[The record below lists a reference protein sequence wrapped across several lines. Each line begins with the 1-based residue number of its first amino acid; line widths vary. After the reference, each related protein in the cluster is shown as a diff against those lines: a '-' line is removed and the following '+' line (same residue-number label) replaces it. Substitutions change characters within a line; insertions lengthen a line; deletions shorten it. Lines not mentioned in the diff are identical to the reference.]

1 MLNSTKKRYLFSTL
15 LFLFLCLAT
24 VVGFVLIKENQD
36 NRQQASGT
44 AAPDYLLS
52 PSPSGTGTPA
62 PTTAPGS
69 DLNKKGVVST
79 SYTGNRP
86 NSQSGCGGQGVW
98 MNNFC
103 YMPGDELAGGK
114 VILSSGRYDYP
125 YIEDKKTYESVN
137 FGAETVKKVVGTTE
151 SLGSNCGGQG
161 LPINGTCYAYG
172 STVNGYLVMPPRTD
186 NCNNATGDYCYA
198 FLKKIEVPYV
208 DWQAAVTA
216 YEKDGNLQAL
226 EKLYQET
233 YGVSFNPNGLYNA
246 GANNADLLKAQ
257 AILSALTSAS
267 VLQQQAAAENAEL
280 SKKPNLTPDEQ
291 AVFDFN
297 NQIIN
302 DSGLAGRYQVLDQLN
317 QSTAQQLTISTAVN
331 RMYQDLVTAEGT
343 SGLDALAKEK
353 FIDIFGYDPSE
364 KYGDLNGILGAFGID
379 QSKLNAD
386 RLKYSSAVAA
396 QEQKID
402 KLNEE
407 YQSYMSSS
415 DANIEDLKKAAIDAG
430 VVTADQLKGLS
441 EAEALAILLTKFSN
455 TSITEARQDATE
467 IVTARQTAIQEQ
479 TLVENFMN
487 RGPQDSTMN
496 DLSGLYTLYTGKTV
510 DINVGPDD
518 REALKA
524 FLEAEVA
531 KHSPQVALSLFAQT
545 QDTDYLKNYY
555 ANSSAAH
562 TYGTWIPDDPKL
574 LLTSI
579 YGSTVGNE
587 LYTDIVL
594 PSRFNQAVDNFTLDG
609 GASLGSVCR
618 ELKITDCNINSSNST
633 QTISL
638 MLDKMYGDD
647 PDVNVPDLAVTY
659 SNQIL
664 DRTKDEKQDSF
675 WELFIASVAM
685 SNAGSGNY
693 VYMED
698 SPQVSYYQ
706 QSMDNYSA
714 AVDATKVFNAS
725 QTFAY
730 ATTNRQE
737 LSDYT
742 WGLSY
747 GNALMDDNVFDREF
761 TREELGL
768 TVSQTVN
775 LTFNQLSS
783 QWANVDVAQNI
794 ATNYA
799 TSKYYD
805 YTGPADTGIAN
816 VALLGANNLGVL
828 DYDYQAA
835 NGGYYVQKTLDNWGE
850 EIGAFMVNAGSIY
863 AASQMNE
870 TAINQSLYFGED
882 NLTII
887 DPIEYAN
894 EATAE
899 FRAEY
904 SQEEAV
910 KLYQTYLES
919 TKADGATPVSQVTFE
934 EFINDPEI
942 QRSREELNYERLE
955 KVVAPVAAAVV
966 LPAMIV
972 SGAGVPL
979 ILGMSSSAFSLYQ
992 GAGMKAQALE
1002 IQRMDIESREN
1013 AIVQSYIENGAS
1025 EQEITDLRESLDLQV
1040 AQLNQQGNLMLA
1052 NSAVAA
1058 ITSTGGFLT
1067 GLSNSVTAANTANL
1081 LSTSGQIL
1089 TKTGQIGGI
1098 ALNTYNAY
1106 NSGVASYNAFSEGN
1120 IGGGVM
1126 SGISSLIA
1134 ASGVAGNAFGLVGP
1148 TTYTNKIDYALD
1160 RLNIPAGMAVDAQQ
1174 VSLACFGSSDAFSEK
1189 DCTNAWI
1196 GLALSAGQNVSQV
1209 SSSRRAYIG
1218 DVTTA
1223 KLTDLQSQ
1231 LNAVDV
1237 EILSLRALG
1246 NADPIVARQLELL
1259 QAQHA
1264 NLSTDILALNPNLKI
1279 TNPGSVENYSATRTE
1294 ILTDLN
1300 ARLATARQAGNV
1312 ELETSLNSQ
1321 IRLFETSTDQVI
1333 TLRNQIEDIDRQVQ
1347 EGGLS
1352 LKVEEL
1358 AELQRQRN
1366 DLVANLETSVK
1377 DLSVVESLRLQNEA
1391 MLQVAKQNE
1400 AIDVYREALN
1410 KLATVEAYAPK
1421 AEDVAS
1427 YEAEILKTGKVQL
1440 ETEDSKRLLSIAA
1453 MQENAS
1459 KLAKLEAERQALLNG
1474 DPNSDDVK
1482 KALVSVEAQIAS
1494 LRKVTDSATP
1504 SMWQRFTDLFARD
1517 KANRTAYYKALSLS
1531 TEAEALRVKL
1541 DALDPASP
1549 EAATLRRQVAD
1560 LDRQI
1565 LDQKH
1570 VLASSLNKPTETQ
1583 ILATAGEQFSNLRD
1597 NYNEFLT
1604 NQDRLVKLSAELAK
1618 LPKDLADADQARTFQ
1633 RLTAEIDALTKRNTT
1648 LEASLLK
1655 DVVDSGT
1662 KQKLLATPKANLAGE
1677 LQVARDVELGKIRSD
1692 LGLTAK
1698 QRRLVTDLI
1707 QLRDEVFKAQG
1718 EDLTLARSRY
1728 NVKLTELNNSIL
1740 GRNPDLAAYQKLSA
1754 LQLSLKNITLFDQ
1767 VRRNPDAL
1775 TDLLNSKESAINLDD
1790 QLLSLKMETMIR
1802 ETEFRAG
1809 VEEGLAFF
1817 NSRVNQIDT
1826 FLKIISDPRVAVELT
1841 TAGGKTFVGALVLKA
1856 QVEILDY
1863 ATGLYIAKPGQE
1875 AKITR
1880 DLARMYG
1887 VSESEVVALDYTRLA
1902 DKAYVASL
1910 LRSRYIVADPANLE
1924 FVRNG
1929 ANNFSDGNFMVA
1941 NQVYRKL
1948 TQNLSIYM
1956 DELQINID
1964 PTRQAIVS
1972 VGASS
1977 EKIPT
1982 RYTEVDK
1989 FVGDVLAETVLRN
2002 GGWGLGDNDFLVL
2015 RTSEGAEIAK
2025 FSPESQDIIFAALAR
2040 KMGVADADYKLIKDN
2055 AFALDE
2061 TLTTKG
2067 RSDLEQR
2074 LKSLGSKLSVD
2085 DAEKILDQIDSL
2097 NNFAQGLKMKDGTDY
2112 KRMIDRVLQANNGL
2126 NRQVTVPAAGAVANE
2141 GQSYNARLQS
2151 VMEYIGAK
2159 AHGQTP
2165 DFDGLTASPSLAYK
2179 SNIADYIGDLQNSSI
2194 GAVTGAM
2201 ADGFGVVETA
2211 LGLTSYRS
2219 TEAVV
2224 KILDLENS
2232 STGGRINVDRAYQ
2245 IDRSDDVSALVA
2257 LKVNGQLN
2265 QSAGLATKGNLKIVL
2280 GFDGAKE
2287 PLVFAVGMAKSRQ
2300 FNQVQFAVQNSDG
2313 SYSLVKINQGGQV
2326 LESRPITTG
2335 EIQDMYR
2342 GGAENL
2348 ITIIGRGGATGDSIA
2363 TNKSVLGV
2371 TVTGFDSPEGL
2382 VAQAGA
2388 RIDRTSDV
2396 ADQFAL
2402 IVKPGAPRVNTSAD
2416 LAHSKMTEADFL
2428 SFRAKVLEVQ
2438 IAVEK
2443 AKNTQALNQGVTSAS
2458 TRVLA
2463 DLIRNSTDP
2472 AVQRWASE
2480 KLLNFYKESTG
2491 RNLSLTGDAAETI
2504 LARQR
2509 QLASEVAN
2517 WQKLLQDPAN
2527 AAILRKIKGT
2537 DGDFYQRMLVNSGVD
2552 PAKLKYASGSRTQ
2565 ITSREAVITARD
2577 LGEFISK
2584 HSKYVTQDSESRYV
2598 ADSGRQPKTYQAA
2611 TTSQRTPV
2619 DVAQNQAKTN
2629 QAVEALQKL
2638 AGSPVEEIGRLFL
2651 RGIGASNAT
2660 RLTHLIERNLPR
2672 INAAYGRVVALVDG
2686 AKAARSR
2693 IANAM
2698 ADQVDKLL
2706 SALDSSNSP
2715 IPAEP
2720 AQTAA
2725 EPEAESQAETQAEPQ
2740 VETAQPVVEPN
2751 NEPAVV
2757 QQAPRP
2763 VALIPQ
2769 GGGIA
2774 AWFKATN
2781 SRIANAMAD
2790 QIDKWFFAGQPATPT
2805 TPTEPA
2811 EFVAVEHEEEIEAE
2825 IVKLKDKAKAEK
2837 LEALQLAQTEVV
2849 NLETQQKTL
2858 QLQAEGLT
2866 EREYGTAVRELAEVI
2881 YRLTEAKTK
2890 VANLEAEIASIEAQ
2904 DYRAQAIANLE
2915 AANEQGQEQQA
2926 EATNTRKGLLSW
2938 LPDLSSS
2945 SANGRL
2951 LSLLTSP
2958 EQFLQNK
2965 KTPFDVSEELIVLR
2979 QTKPNTWQR
2988 SMLRKLFRERY
2999 AAQLRG
3005 IALFRSEVED
3015 LFNADPNASL
3025 DQLNKIYDRYQKAYA
3040 LPDKYKQI
3048 TKDYFDRYQAHK
3060 SKIADL
3066 KSRFEGKDAE
3076 FVQALMDSI
3085 MSKLSDSQA
3094 QKVRKILAKNP
3105 ITSQKISYANDHIVV
3120 KLSGEDYFTIFA
3132 NRGGDALSVHDWSMF
3147 ADENSFM
3154 ISAAQGSSGI
3164 IFFNNDHQ
3172 ASFNEIIK
3180 HERQH
3185 VLHWAMFSI
3194 GEEGSIQRVRAMAAD
3209 EILAYFEG
3217 GIADQPFE
3225 IISKLEADLSGK
3237 PKLTYDYFSNE
3248 AISDLSLKKT
3258 YNKDLELAVNAY
3270 QRLKTAGYSHAEI
3283 RAIFEGEDMARW
3295 PRLANRLSVEH
3306 EETKVAD
3313 LFNTLL
3319 ANISGKA
3326 ILHTIGLASNNSL
3339 QLLPKFKD
3347 VSANHAQLIRTK
3359 QGGLSIKDL
3368 NSQGGTYIDGSKID
3382 PNKEIALVEGQFIY
3396 LGEKTEDNGLI
3407 FFVVRRADGRLDVE
3421 IAEAD
3426 LATKPKSQLAV
3437 SLTDS
3442 RSKASELVKNNWP
3455 KMLAF
3460 GNDLIKKLFAEP
3472 ETKSKVGQNTASN
3485 RQADEVLEE
3494 LGENISRVE
3503 STQEIEERTRLED
3516 LAKNYSEIDLEV
3528 ARLTAEISDL
3538 RSALEEAERNQE
3550 RGNVLGEQLFTLREQ
3565 ISSITQSLISINDE
3579 RQLLLS
3585 QREEIAREIDGLD
3598 GEEITSFTKEQQA
3611 IAAQNARYN
3620 LIIKIDVLLDE
3631 TLQSLIGSNLG
3642 TDVGTARSRIV
3653 ARIKD
3658 EISRVDLAGE
3668 LSNRLSSLPEFAS
3681 DPEGVSSYSRDIIA
3695 TLTPDWFIS
3704 RHLATS
3710 RFEVVRQ
3717 VDPNTE
3723 RNIVAIGDVH
3733 GDWNAL
3739 VRMLSGQ
3746 VTAENG
3752 DKVNKP
3758 LLDRN
3763 GNWIGGPT
3771 DHLILTGDLFDRAP
3785 SGVLSSQTAEK
3796 VMKLQQQAG
3805 NFPDGTP
3812 RVKVLIGNHDVNAI
3826 YAYWRMKTSVDKGG
3840 IRSKKEAA
3848 ESASNTGMKP
3858 GISPEDLMY
3867 LYDHSAIAN
3876 WVMSLDAMTVRDGVL
3891 YMHSDVRGYLDYGL
3905 TVNAVNSEIRALM
3918 QGKHGMDELRN
3929 LMSVLTKRGQLN
3941 PENVDELLATYKARK
3956 IVHGHSENQNS
3967 KDPRV
3972 INIDGGLSEHYA
3984 KKHGKGQNRGRFFA
3998 QKTSGTPKIIVRV
4011 SADLPKIELGQ
4022 IIPKPL
4028 SRSLLTQ
4035 SELARENSSRIEQ
4048 LSSELQDIDKNLLIL
4063 ADRTSTFELT
4073 KQELFNEESKIASLL
4088 SKIQGLDVEEMS
4100 STLKELDG
4108 QLLEKR
4114 GVLEKAGSLLLAQ
4127 QEVIDF
4133 LKSLRERGLRVGLLF
4148 VDQEMLKSATVFG
4161 NRILSL
4167 ISEAIRQ
4174 ENFKDSSDIERIN
4187 LFISN
4192 SLPLDALS
4200 KRFKNVSSIVKKIRA
4215 SLKIA
4220 SDNLA
4225 LNQQKD
4231 ALIAEIKSLVEKSE
4245 DGSLVISEDL
4255 EGMSLEELKSLR
4267 ASLAEN
4273 VAELNIG
4280 DNLESSDQYPK
4291 SLLLPDGQVTFS
4303 GITMSVRDVARN
4315 AITNYLVAARRYPRH
4330 AENIIFLIESMYGRD
4345 LPDSYNSLQTLDEKI
4360 GFIQQNTRKNSSSD
4374 FMQDDFV
4381 VNAAY
4386 RELNGVENSYALSK
4400 MEIAVEEIN
4409 SFSISENLSKVIS
4422 SIFEA
4427 NTGSELHFFEEIM
4440 TDGQSI
4446 HTVSINGKE
4455 YVVRYR
4461 ESKVGQDDLNKS
4473 LQVFTQYIPE
4483 TKFLLKDGVVIF
4495 LVEKLP
4501 LDEAIDI
4508 STAELQ
4514 NFANSLFEETG
4525 FKADAHD
4532 LNIIKIGDKIFY
4544 LDQDVFDYIISNV
4557 KRDSINANNKGT
4569 PILILPNQNSELA
4582 VPDLNTTQISS
4593 SSLIEKLQNIF
4604 RDKAYGDFKALL
4616 VDGYGLMTAEE
4627 LRLRVNNLKIVTPLR
4642 LFLDAITVSE
4652 QNRQAYYN
4660 FYNIKEKNWKT
4671 ELNLRVVNFLGGMSN
4686 SGHHDKLAQTSII
4699 SPTNIAYTAISLLG
4713 IYTIATFISIGSPII
4728 ITAVVAVA
4736 FFWLP
4741 VSILPRFPQAYYHE
4755 LVHTVVAQ
4763 NQNRFID
4770 NTRSLGE
4777 SWADEILTDYFAQRI
4792 YSQSN
4797 NWFGRQAQRTF
4808 SKDGYTYGEKN
4819 AWIKIL
4825 FDHLNA
4831 GETDYFAEKALA
4843 ESYFAVQGKEN
4854 SFFDLLSA
4862 KLGSDNAREVL
4873 AAIQT
4878 EGSDA
4883 NKIEVVSRII
4893 NSLKASLQSSS
4904 ESQPAETSSKSLLT
4918 PISLSNEQVANSPEQ
4933 EIKPLINVRETL
4945 RDEDGKL
4952 VTRASSSLNNFG
4964 RNMTANLYK
4973 FGVKSVEDALAFPDQ
4988 QLARLIGKP
4997 VGETT
5002 LYRDYLLDPK
5012 VSSLINRSLRAKLT
5026 YARNQARLNN
5036 FMGSAEEFMGA
5047 GSSKPLA
5054 KTFSTLYWYKY
5065 GQNANLFNVYGLRQ
5079 SFLPFVNWYLSLP
5092 ENQRPSIA
5100 LVEKLF
5106 IHGIV
5111 DSRLTSS
5118 LDGQNLN
5125 ILQGFATKLRAHAPY
5140 TILNNVVSL
5149 QSELNDEQLEKV
5161 LVQIGALF
5169 PNGFKLDALS
5179 SNRYQDKIVASK
5191 KYSLHADGFY
5201 RKFNLAT
5208 PVNLPKEKVKT
5219 TTLNLTDRLLGLI
5232 GRPIEYLWVRSG
5244 GRSVAGA
5251 IEERIL
5257 GYRTGAITPERAKQ
5271 AVRQGLIT
5279 GLSWSVPTYFGEFG
5293 RAAYGVYRFATN
5305 FYKNGSNIIAQ
5316 ISSSLREAKTVQE
5329 KAGLLFLGVGS
5340 GVGTYYVQSFSP
5352 LAYQM
5357 VMVIDTFN
5365 TNFINA
5371 AKSYQIAN
5379 RIASSGAFRVLEM
5392 IKNANSFA
5400 YLVNGVNNFLGN
5412 AAVVVNKVEQIN
5424 GEGDEGF
5431 VYNDGDYPSLENQA
5445 EPTEQVQSIEEV
5457 QPTQETQS
5465 AEEATEELAPLPDS
5479 QSLTV
5484 NDSDL
5489 NPSIVTIPGEEIEF
5503 GTYKPL
5509 PLDNKLNAVV
5519 VPKEIIL
5526 HWDGQSGYR
5535 NGWTT
5540 QGTFNGL
5547 NGPVTSAYTGLEQTL
5562 DSHFGVGINGVDQFL
5577 PMYENGVQY
5586 SYAASGYPDTI
5597 NIEIAG
5603 SKFIDGGE
5611 LNMNPDQFDH
5621 TVDLV
5626 SDLLIT
5632 YDLPVSAIV
5641 GHHQRDLIQE
5651 MYYVNADGERINQ
5664 YYFGETEALGRSLD
5678 AAVVADYLGEDGKWH
5693 SILVGPNPDVA
5704 DRQPVDYEVVGEL
5717 LNPATDQP
5725 FDKGKP
5731 DVGDEFL
5738 QIVQDEVA
5746 LQLAQEGYVYENGEW
5761 VANIVQDDNQVLP
5774 PLAESG
5780 TLVYQ
5785 SQTDEDWADIL
5796 LPESSSNDIAK
5807 AGCGPTTVSMLLAT
5821 FVDPTYTP
5829 DRVIEEFFPNI
5840 SSGSDYSLVRSTLEE
5855 NGFQVLKGP
5864 GSSWSMHDYFEENE
5878 DGIIYVGLKFYVNGQ
5893 WTTHHT
5899 LATGT
5904 NADGEIIMHDPF
5916 FGQGAIISSDGTTI
5930 TATDGTVL
5938 KVEIIGSAE
5947 IIPPS
5952 LSYASENNST
5962 NENVVV
5968 ETDFAEFVNQEIA
5981 ESNVLGTLLLDEN
5994 YEPEQLDNL
6003 RDYGI
6008 TTIANNNIYLHEDA
6022 VPPLLEFI
6030 KEVKETYGYDIGVA
6044 YGYRS
6049 YQQQDAI
6056 YQENPSG
6063 AAEAGRSQH
6072 QTGFAVDL
6080 LIFENGEKKQDLPKE
6095 LYPIAAKYGI
6105 YHPLAWDS
6113 PHFVVVSGIDPT
6125 LDELVSSGEM
6135 PLNNLNSFL
6144 NDVFQRHQQDK
6155 LDLALTDEDQDVK
6168 VNYSE
6173 SPQTNEFDY
6182 LISDNAQET
6191 MDNIAEYI
6199 GLKQQDGSII
6209 CGPLSAYLM
6218 QENGFLSEDLPAIK
6232 WLQMNDY
6239 SKEWGVSTLWM
6250 LEKYLPVEKYE
6261 WFETT
6266 ESVSDFDFSN
6276 QPLEVGDLLY
6286 LKGYSVA
6293 HWVTVTRVDDQ
6304 GRVFAI
6310 TNVQAG
6316 YLDESNKTDQTWL
6329 IQEVML
6335 YDPQNPDAGQF
6346 DKWTDKY
6353 DYDGLHHIGEGGFRL
6368 WRLRDG
6374 GQEIGQVEFSS
6385 NN

>member
-1 MLNSTKKRYLFSTL
+1 MLNSTKKRYLFSTF

-24 VVGFVLIKENQD
+24 IVGFVLLKRNQD
-36 NRQQASGT
+36 NRQQASEVAQPHLAIP
-44 AAPDYLLS
+44 AAQTSSS
-52 PSPSGTGTPA
+52 PTPTV
-62 PTTAPGS
+62 TTAPGS

-79 SYTGNRP
+79 SYTGSRP
-86 NSQSGCGGQGVW
+86 SSQSGCGGKGVW
-98 MNNFC
+98 MNDFC

-114 VILSSGRYDYP
+114 LILASGRYSYP
-125 YIEDKKTYESVN
+125 YIEDKKTYESIS
-137 FGAETVKKVVGTTE
+137 FGAETVKKVVGTTQ
-151 SLGSNCGGQG
+151 SLGDNCGGQG
-161 LPINGTCYAYG
+161 LPISGTCYAYG
-172 STVNGYLVMPPRTD
+172 STVNGYLVMPPRTS

-198 FLKKIEVPYV
+198 FLKKVEVPYI
-208 DWQAAVTA
+208 DWQKAVEA
-216 YEKDGNLQAL
+216 YEKTGDLKAL
-226 EKLYQET
+226 EDLYKKT
-233 YGVSFNPNGLYNA
+233 YGISFNAGSLYNA
-246 GANNADLLKAQ
+246 GASNADLLKAQ

-267 VLQQQAAAENAEL
+267 SLQQQAAAENAEL
-280 SKKPNLTPDEQ
+280 AKKDKLTPEEQ
-291 AVFDFN
+291 AIFDFN
-297 NQIIN
+297 QQIIKDQN
-302 DSGLAGRYQVLDQLN
+302 LATRYQVLDQLN
-317 QSTAQQLTISTAVN
+317 QSTSQQLTISTAVG
-331 RMYQDLVTAEGT
+331 RLYQDLVTAEN
-343 SGLDALAKEK
+343 DANLSKLAKEK
-353 FIDIFGYDPSE
+353 FIAIFGYDPSE
-364 KYGDLNGILGAFGID
+364 KYGNLDGILGAFGID
-379 QSKLNAD
+379 SSQLSAD
-386 RLKYSSAVAA
+386 RKKYTTAIVT
-396 QEQKID
+396 QEQNID
-402 KLNEE
+402 KLNQE
-407 YQSYMSSS
+407 YQNYLS
-415 DANIEDLKKAAIDAG
+415 DSEASIENLKKAAIDAG

-441 EAEALAILLTKFSN
+441 EAEALAILLAKFSN
-455 TSITEARQDATE
+455 TSITEARQDALE
-467 IVTARQTAIQEQ
+467 IVTARNTAVQEEA
-479 TLVENFMN
+479 LVESFMD
-487 RGPQDSTMN
+487 RGPQDSTMS
-496 DLSGLYTLYTGKTV
+496 DLSGLYTLYTGKSV
-510 DINVGPDD
+510 NINVGPDD
-518 REALKA
+518 KEALKA

-531 KHSPQVALSLFAQT
+531 KHNSQVALSLFAQT
-545 QDTDYLKNYY
+545 QDTSYLKNYY
-555 ANSSAAH
+555 ANSSVAH
-562 TYGTWIPDDPKL
+562 SYGTWIPDDPKL
-574 LLTSI
+574 LLSSI
-579 YGSTVGNE
+579 YGSAVGNE

-594 PSRFNQAVDNFTLDG
+594 PSRFNQAVENFTLDG
-609 GASLGSVCR
+609 GASLSSVCR
-618 ELKITDCNINSSNST
+618 ELKVTDCNINSSNST
-633 QTISL
+633 STISL

-647 PDVNVPDLAVTY
+647 PEVNVPDLAVTY
-659 SNQIL
+659 SNQIYAT
-664 DRTKDEKQDSF
+664 TKEEKHDSF
-675 WELFIASVAM
+675 WDLFIASVAM

-714 AVDATKVFNAS
+714 AVDAHKVFNAS

-730 ATTNRQE
+730 ATTNRQD

-768 TVSQTVN
+768 TVTQTVN

-816 VALLGANNLGVL
+816 VALLGADNLGVL

-835 NGGYYVQKTLDNWGE
+835 TGGYYVQKTLDNFGE

-870 TAINQSLYFGED
+870 AAINQSLYLGED

-979 ILGMSSSAFSLYQ
+979 LLGMSSSAFSLYQ

-1025 EQEITDLRESLDLQV
+1025 EQEIADLRESLDLQV
-1040 AQLNQQGNLMLA
+1040 SQLNQQGNLMLA

-1067 GLSNSVTAANTANL
+1067 GLANAGTAANASNL
-1081 LSTSGQIL
+1081 LATSGQIL

-1098 ALNTYNAY
+1098 ALNSYNAY

-1126 SGISSLIA
+1126 SGLSSLIA
-1134 ASGVAGNAFGLVGP
+1134 ASGVAGNTFGLLGP
-1148 TTYTNKIDYALD
+1148 TTYTNRIDFALD
-1160 RLNIPAGMAVDAQQ
+1160 RLNIPAGVAVDAQQ

-1209 SSSRRAYIG
+1209 SSSHRAYIG

-1223 KLTDLQSQ
+1223 KLTDLQKQ

-1246 NADPIVARQLELL
+1246 NTDPVITRQLELL
-1259 QAQHA
+1259 DAQHA
-1264 NLSTDILALNPNLKI
+1264 NLSADILALNPNLRI
-1279 TNPGSVENYSATRTE
+1279 TNPGSVENYSATRAE
-1294 ILTDLN
+1294 ILSDLDT
-1300 ARLATARQAGNV
+1300 RLTAARQAGNGD
-1312 ELETSLNSQ
+1312 LEQSLSRQ
-1321 IRLFETSTDQVI
+1321 IQLFESSTDQVI
-1333 TLRNQIEDIDRQVQ
+1333 NLRSQIENIDRQVQ

-1358 AELQRQRN
+1358 ADLQRERN
-1366 DLVANLETSVK
+1366 TLVADLETTIK

-1421 AEDVAS
+1421 AEDVAK
-1427 YEAEILKTGKVQL
+1427 YEADTLKAGKVQL

-1453 MQENAS
+1453 MQESAN
-1459 KLAKLEAERQALLNG
+1459 KLAKLEADRQALLKA
-1474 DPNSDDVK
+1474 DQSSSDNQ
-1482 KALVSVEAQIAS
+1482 KALASVEAQIAS
-1494 LRKVTDSATP
+1494 LRKITDSATP
-1504 SMWQRFTDLFARD
+1504 SLWQRFTDLFASD
-1517 KANRTAYYKALSLS
+1517 KASRTAYYKALSLS
-1531 TEAEALRVKL
+1531 AEAETMRVKL
-1541 DALDPASP
+1541 AGLDPDSP
-1549 EAATLRRQVAD
+1549 EAATARRQVAD

-1583 ILATAGEQFSNLRD
+1583 LLATTSEQFATLRD
-1597 NYNEFLT
+1597 NYNEFLN
-1604 NQDRLVKLSAELAK
+1604 NQDRLVKANAELAK
-1618 LPKDLADADQARTFQ
+1618 LPQDLTDANQARAFQ
-1633 RLTAEIDALTKRNTT
+1633 RLTAEINALTQRNTT
-1648 LEASLLK
+1648 LEASLLR
-1655 DVVDSGT
+1655 DVADAPL
-1662 KQKLLATPKANLAGE
+1662 KQKLLATPKANLATE
-1677 LQVARDVELGKIRSD
+1677 LQAARDAELGKIRSD

-1707 QLRDEVFKAQG
+1707 QLRAEVFKAQG
-1718 EDLTLARSRY
+1718 DDLTLARSRY
-1728 NVKLTELNNSIL
+1728 NDKLTELNSSIL

-1754 LQLSLKNITLFDQ
+1754 LQGSLKNITLFDQ
-1767 VRRNPDAL
+1767 ATKNPDAL
-1775 TDLLNSKESAINLDD
+1775 ADLLSSKESAINLDD

-1856 QVEILDY
+1856 KVEILDY

-1887 VSESEVVALDYTRLA
+1887 LQESDVVALDYTRLA

-2025 FSPESQDIIFAALAR
+2025 FSPEAQEQIFTALAR
-2040 KMGVADADYKLIKDN
+2040 KMGIAESDYNLIKDN
-2055 AFALDE
+2055 VFALDE
-2061 TLTTKG
+2061 ALSKG
-2067 RSDLEQR
+2067 RGDLEQR
-2074 LKSLGSKLSVD
+2074 LKTLGSKLSTD
-2085 DAEKILDQIDSL
+2085 QAEAILDQVDSL
-2097 NNFAQGLKMKDGTDY
+2097 NTFAQGLKMKDGTDY

-2165 DFDGLTASPSLAYK
+2165 DFDGLTASPNLAYK

-2245 IDRSDDVSALVA
+2245 IDRSDDISALVA

-2287 PLVFAVGMAKSRQ
+2287 PLTFAIGMARSRQ
-2300 FNQVQFAVQNSDG
+2300 FNQAQFAVQNSDG

-2371 TVTGFDSPEGL
+2371 TVTSFDSPEGL

-2402 IVKPGAPRVNTSAD
+2402 IVKPGAPRVSSSAD
-2416 LAHSKMTEADFL
+2416 LANSKMNETDFL
-2428 SFRAKVLEVQ
+2428 GFRAKVLEVQ
-2438 IAVEK
+2438 LAVEK

-2491 RNLSLTGDAAETI
+2491 RNLSLTGDAAEAI

-2509 QLASEVAN
+2509 QLANEVAN
-2517 WQKLLQDPAN
+2517 WQKLFQDPAN

-2565 ITSREAVITARD
+2565 IAGREAVITARD
-2577 LGEFISK
+2577 LGEFINK

-2611 TTSQRTPV
+2611 TSSQRNPV

-2672 INAAYGRVVALVDG
+2672 LNNAYGRVLALIDEARAV
-2686 AKAARSR
+2686 RSR
-2693 IANAM
+2693 IANSM
-2698 ADQVDKLL
+2698 SDGVDRLL
-2706 SALDSSNSP
+2706 GVEKPVAQN
-2715 IPAEP
+2715 PAEP
-2720 AQTAA
+2720 VQTATEPKA
-2725 EPEAESQAETQAEPQ
+2725 EPQAEPQ
-2740 VETAQPVVEPN
+2740 VEPAQPVVEPN
-2751 NEPAVV
+2751 NEPAV
-2757 QQAPRP
+2757 PRP
-2763 VALIPQ
+2763 VAQTPQ
-2769 GGGIA
+2769 GGGLA

-2790 QIDKWFFAGQPATPT
+2790 QIDKWFFAGQPASPT
-2805 TPTEPA
+2805 NPSRPA

-2825 IVKLKDKAKAEK
+2825 IANLKDEAKAEK
-2837 LEALQLAQTEVV
+2837 LEALQLAQTEILS
-2849 NLETQQKTL
+2849 LETQQSDL
-2858 QLQAEGLT
+2858 QTQAESLA
-2866 EREYGTAVRELAEVI
+2866 EREYDTAIRELAEI
-2881 YRLTEAKTK
+2881 TYRLTEARKK
-2890 VANLEAEIASIEAQ
+2890 VSNIEAEIATIDGQ
-2904 DYRAQAIANLE
+2904 DYRPQAIANLE
-2915 AANEQGQEQQA
+2915 AIYEQGQGE
-2926 EATNTRKGLLSW
+2926 ETGPSKGLLAW

-2951 LSLLTSP
+2951 LSLLIAP
-2958 EQFLQNK
+2958 EQFLQSK

-3005 IALFRSEVED
+3005 IALLRSEVEEV
-3015 LFNADPNASL
+3015 FNADPNASL

-3040 LPDKYKQI
+3040 LPEKYRQ
-3048 TKDYFDRYQAHK
+3048 TAKDYFDRYRAHK
-3060 SKIADL
+3060 AKIADF
-3066 KSRFEGKDAE
+3066 KARFEGKDAE
-3076 FVQALMDSI
+3076 FMQALMDSI
-3085 MSKLSDSQA
+3085 TSKLNKEQA
-3094 QKVRKILAKNP
+3094 EKVRGILSKSP
-3105 ITSQKISYANDHIVV
+3105 ITSQEISYAADHVII
-3120 KLSGEDYFTIFA
+3120 KLSGEDYFTIFG
-3132 NRGGDALSVHDWSMF
+3132 NRGGNAIGVHDWSMF
-3147 ADENSFM
+3147 ADAGNPM
-3154 ISAAQGSSGI
+3154 ISAVQGSSGI

-3172 ASFNEIIK
+3172 ASFSEILK

-3185 VLHWAMFSI
+3185 VLHWAMFNI
-3194 GEEGSIQRVRAMAAD
+3194 GENGSIQRVRAMAAD

-3225 IISKLEADLSGK
+3225 IISKLEADLSGQQ
-3237 PKLTYDYFSNE
+3237 KLIYDYFSNE
-3248 AISDLSLKKT
+3248 GITDLSLKKA

-3295 PRLANRLSVEH
+3295 PRLANRLSIEY

-3313 LFNTLL
+3313 LFNTFL
-3319 ANISGKA
+3319 ANIRGKA
-3326 ILHTIGLASNNSL
+3326 TLHTIGLASNNSL
-3339 QLLPKFKD
+3339 QLLPKFSD
-3347 VSANHAQLIRTK
+3347 VSANHAQFIRTK
-3359 QGGLSIKDL
+3359 QGGLAIKDL
-3368 NSQGGTYIDGSKID
+3368 NSQGGTYVDGTRIEA
-3382 PNKEIALVEGQFIY
+3382 NQEIALQEGQFIY
-3396 LGEKTEDNGLI
+3396 LGEITEDNGLI

-3421 IAEAD
+3421 LSDFD
-3426 LATKPKSQLAV
+3426 LAEKPKSQIAV
-3437 SLTDS
+3437 SLTDL
-3442 RSKASELVKNNWP
+3442 RGKASEAIKTNWP

-3460 GNDLIKKLFAEP
+3460 GDNLIKKLFAEP
-3472 ETKSKVGQNTASN
+3472 SEKTIGDRKQVAN
-3485 RQADEVLEE
+3485 RQTTDVQAELE
-3494 LGENISRVE
+3494 ENISRVE
-3503 STQEIEERTRLED
+3503 SEQEIEERTRLED
-3516 LAKNYSEIDLEV
+3516 LARNYAEVDGEV

-3538 RSALEEAERNQE
+3538 RATLEEAERN
-3550 RGNVLGEQLFTLREQ
+3550 RDMGSVLEEQLASIKEQ
-3565 ISSITQSLISINDE
+3565 ISSVNQSLKSIEDE

-3585 QREEIAREIDGLD
+3585 QIDKIDLEIDELD
-3598 GEEITSFTKEQQA
+3598 GQEVATFTKEQQA
-3611 IAAQNARYN
+3611 KAAQNVRDSLVAR
-3620 LIIKIDVLLDE
+3620 IDILVDR
-3631 TLQSLIGSNLG
+3631 TIRSFIDSNLG
-3642 TDVGTARSRIV
+3642 TDLGAARSRITT
-3653 ARIKD
+3653 RIR
-3658 EISRVDLAGE
+3658 EELNGIDLVRE
-3668 LSNRLSSLPEFAS
+3668 LNRGLSALPEFAN
-3681 DPEGVSSYSRDIIA
+3681 DAEGIRNYTKNITS
-3695 TLTPDWFIS
+3695 TLTSDWFIS

-3710 RFEVVRQ
+3710 RFEVIRQ

-3723 RNIVAIGDVH
+3723 RNIVAVGDVH

-3758 LLDRN
+3758 LVDRN

-3826 YAYWRMKTSVDKGG
+3826 YAYWRMRNNMEKGVV
-3840 IRSKKEAA
+3840 RSKQEAA
-3848 ESASNTGMKP
+3848 ESASLTGMKP
-3858 GISPEDLMY
+3858 GITPEDLIY
-3867 LYDHSAIAN
+3867 LYDHPAVAN

-3891 YMHSDVRGYLDYGL
+3891 YMHSDVVGYLDYGL
-3905 TVNAVNSEIRALM
+3905 TVNAVNSEIKALM
-3918 QGKHGMDELRN
+3918 QGKHGMEELRS

-3941 PENVDELLATYKARK
+3941 PENVDELLATYKAK
-3956 IVHGHSENQNS
+3956 AIVHGHSENQNTR
-3967 KDPRV
+3967 DRRV

-3984 KKHGKGQNRGRFFA
+3984 KKAGKGQNRGRFFA
-3998 QKTSGTPKIIVRV
+3998 QKTNGTPKIIVRV
-4011 SADLPKIELGQ
+4011 SSDLPVIGLSP
-4022 IIPKPL
+4022 ISPKPL
-4028 SRSLLTQ
+4028 SRALLAQSETAQQNLQRLEQLNLEHQKVSENLLT
-4035 SELARENSSRIEQ
+4035 LN
-4048 LSSELQDIDKNLLIL
+4048 
-4063 ADRTSTFELT
+4063 DRASAFEST
-4073 KQELFNEESKIASLL
+4073 KQELSTEESRIASLL
-4088 SKIQGLDVEEMS
+4088 ARAQNINVEEMQS
-4100 STLKELDG
+4100 ALKELDA
-4108 QLLEKR
+4108 QLLDKQNI
-4114 GVLEKAGSLLLAQ
+4114 LERASALLAAQ
-4127 QEVIDF
+4127 QEVFDF
-4133 LKSLRERGLRVGLLF
+4133 LKSLRKEGLRVGLLL
-4148 VDQEMLKSATVFG
+4148 VDEQMLRSATVFG

-4167 ISEAIRQ
+4167 LTEAIKQ
-4174 ENFKDSSDIERIN
+4174 ENFQNTDKVDRIN

-4192 SLPLDALS
+4192 SLPLDALA
-4200 KRFKNVSSIVKKIRA
+4200 KRVRSASSIVKKVRA
-4215 SLKIA
+4215 SLETV
-4220 SDNLA
+4220 SENLII
-4225 LNQQKD
+4225 NQQRNI
-4231 ALIAEIKSLVEKSE
+4231 LITEIKALVEELRDS
-4245 DGSLVISEDL
+4245 GLVVSEDL
-4255 EGMSLEELKSLR
+4255 DGMSLEDLMLLK
-4267 ASLAEN
+4267 ASIAES
-4273 VAELNIG
+4273 ASELN
-4280 DNLESSDQYPK
+4280 ESIDSETDERYPK
-4291 SLLLPDGQVTFS
+4291 SSLSPEGEVTFS

-4330 AENIIFLIESMYGRD
+4330 AENIIFLIESMYGKD
-4345 LPDSYNSLQTLDEKI
+4345 LPEPYSSLQTLDEKI
-4360 GFIQQNTRKNSSSD
+4360 GFIQQNTRKNSPSD
-4374 FMQDDFV
+4374 FMHDDFI
-4381 VNAAY
+4381 VNVAY

-4400 MEIAVEEIN
+4400 IEITLEEMGAL
-4409 SFSISENLSKVIS
+4409 SISENLSKTIS

-4427 NTGSELHFFEEIM
+4427 NTNSELHFFEEIM

-4446 HTVSINGKE
+4446 HTIFVDGKE

-4461 ESKVGQDDLNKS
+4461 ESEVGQDDLGKS
-4473 LQVFTQYIPE
+4473 LQAFTDFIPT
-4483 TKFLLKDGVVIF
+4483 TKVLIKDGLVIF
-4495 LVEKLP
+4495 LIEKLP
-4501 LDEAIDI
+4501 LDEATNI
-4508 STAELQ
+4508 SESELRD
-4514 NFANSLFEETG
+4514 FADSLFKETG
-4525 FKADAHD
+4525 FTADAHD
-4532 LNIIKIGDKIFY
+4532 LNIVKIGGKLFY

-4557 KRDSINANNKGT
+4557 KRDSLNIGNQGT
-4569 PILILPNQNSELA
+4569 PILILPAQNQDSDVVLDSNPTQKPTIDSLAELNSA
-4582 VPDLNTTQISS
+4582 TKKISKTS
-4593 SSLIEKLQNIF
+4593 SYNLIEKLQNVF
-4604 RDKAYGDFKALL
+4604 RDKAHEDFKALL
-4616 VDGYGLMTAEE
+4616 VDEYGLMTDEE
-4627 LRLRVNNLKIVTPLR
+4627 LRSRINNLKVVTPLR
-4642 LFLDAITVSE
+4642 LLVDALTVSD

-4660 FYNIKEKNWKT
+4660 FYNIEEKNWRT
-4671 ELNLRVVNFLGGMSN
+4671 ELSLRIVNFLGGMSN
-4686 SGHHDKLAQTSII
+4686 FGHHDKLTQASTI
-4699 SPTNIAYTAISLLG
+4699 SPINIAYTIISLLG

-4728 ITAVVAVA
+4728 ITVVVGLA

-4741 VSILPRFPQAYYHE
+4741 LSVIPRFPQAYYHE

-4770 NTRSLGE
+4770 NTKSLGE

-4792 YSQSN
+4792 YSQSS

-4843 ESYFAVQGKEN
+4843 ESYFAVPGKEN
-4854 SFFDLLSA
+4854 SFSDLLSA
-4862 KLGSDNAREVL
+4862 KLGADNAREVL
-4873 AAIQT
+4873 TAIQT
-4878 EGSDA
+4878 EGPDA

-4893 NSLKASLQSSS
+4893 NSLKESLQSSV
-4904 ESQPAETSSKSLLT
+4904 ESQPTQTSSKPSFT
-4918 PISLSNEQVANSPEQ
+4918 PVSLSNEQEANSPQQ

-4945 RDEDGKL
+4945 RDEEGKL
-4952 VTRASSSLNNFG
+4952 VTRASSSLNSFG

-4973 FGVKSVEDALAFPDQ
+4973 FGVKSVEEALAFPDQ

-5026 YARNQARLNN
+5026 YARNQARINSFVGN
-5036 FMGSAEEFMGA
+5036 VEEFVTA
-5047 GSSKPLA
+5047 SSTKPLA
-5054 KTFSTLYWYKY
+5054 KTFYTLYWYKY
-5065 GQNANLFNVYGLRQ
+5065 GNNSNLFNVYGFRQ

-5092 ENQRPSIA
+5092 EAQRPSIA

-5106 IHGIV
+5106 IHGIA
-5111 DSRLTSS
+5111 DQKLTSS
-5118 LDGQNLN
+5118 LDANNLS
-5125 ILQGFATKLRAHAPY
+5125 ILQGFATNLRVHAPY
-5140 TILNNVVSL
+5140 TISNNVVSL
-5149 QSELNDEQLEKV
+5149 KSELDDQQLEKV
-5161 LVQIGALF
+5161 LVQLDALF
-5169 PNGFKLDALS
+5169 SNGFKLDALS
-5179 SNRYQDKIVASK
+5179 SNRYQDRIVASK
-5191 KYSLHADGFY
+5191 KYSLHADGSY
-5201 RKFNLAT
+5201 RKFSLAT
-5208 PVNLPKEKVKT
+5208 PVKLPQEKVKT
-5219 TTLNLTDRLLGLI
+5219 TSRSYTDRFLSLI
-5232 GRPIEYLWVRSG
+5232 GKPIEYLWIISG
-5244 GRSVAGA
+5244 GRSVSGA

-5271 AVRQGLIT
+5271 AVYQGLVT

-5293 RAAYGVYRFATN
+5293 RAAYGIYRFTTN
-5305 FYKNGSNIIAQ
+5305 FYKNGSNMIAQ
-5316 ISSSLREAKTVQE
+5316 ISNSLREAKTIQE

-5352 LAYQM
+5352 LAYQI

-5371 AKSYQIAN
+5371 AKSYQMAN
-5379 RIASSGAFRVLEM
+5379 RIASSSTFRVLEM
-5392 IKNANSFA
+5392 VKNANSFA
-5400 YLVNGVNNFLGN
+5400 YLVNGINNFLGN
-5412 AAVVVNKVEQIN
+5412 AAVVVKEVEQIASEN
-5424 GEGDEGF
+5424 GEDF
-5431 VYNDGDYPSLENQA
+5431 PYNDGDYPSLDSQA
-5445 EPTEQVQSIEEV
+5445 EPTEQESQPVIEETPV
-5457 QPTQETQS
+5457 
-5465 AEEATEELAPLPDS
+5465 AEEASELAPLPDS
-5479 QSLTV
+5479 QPLIA
-5484 NDSDL
+5484 NESDL
-5489 NPSIVTIPGEEIEF
+5489 NPSIVEDPGEAMEF
-5503 GTYKPL
+5503 GTYNPL
-5509 PLDNKLNAVV
+5509 PLDNKLDAVV
-5519 VPKEIIL
+5519 TPKEIIL

-5562 DSHFGVGINGVDQFL
+5562 DSHFGVGINGVDQYL

-5611 LNMNPDQFDH
+5611 LNMNADQFNH

-5626 SDLLIT
+5626 SELLIT

-5651 MYYVNADGERINQ
+5651 MYYINADGERINQ

-5693 SILVGPNPDVA
+5693 SILVGPNPDVI

-5761 VANIVQDDNQVLP
+5761 VANLVQDENQVLP
-5774 PLAESG
+5774 PLADSG

-5785 SQTDEDWADIL
+5785 SQLDSEWADIL
-5796 LPESSSNDIAK
+5796 LPESTSNDIAK

-5821 FVDPTYTP
+5821 YVDSTYTP
-5829 DRVIEEFFPNI
+5829 DKVIEEFFPNI
-5840 SSGSDYSLVRSTLEE
+5840 SSGSDYSLVRSVLEE

-5878 DGIIYVGLKFYVNGQ
+5878 DGIVYVGLKFYVNGQ

-5947 IIPPS
+5947 IIPPT
-5952 LSYASENNST
+5952 LSYASSNPPH
-5962 NENVVV
+5962 ENVQV
-5968 ETDFAEFVNQEIA
+5968 ETDFDEFVSQEIA
-5981 ESNVLGTLLLDEN
+5981 EAKIQGTLLLDEN
-5994 YEPEQLDNL
+5994 YRPEDLSNL
-6003 RDYGI
+6003 RDYDII
-6008 TTIANNNIYLHEDA
+6008 TNGNNNIYLHEDA
-6022 VPPLLEFI
+6022 IPPLLGFI
-6030 KEVKETYGYDIGVA
+6030 EEVKETYGYDIGVA

-6049 YQQQDAI
+6049 YQEQAEI
-6056 YQENPSG
+6056 YKENPGG

-6080 LIFENGEKKQDLPKE
+6080 LIFEDGKIKQDLPKE

-6105 YHPLAWDS
+6105 YHPLAWDT
-6113 PHFVVVSGIDPT
+6113 PHFVVVSGIDPK
-6125 LDELVSSGEM
+6125 LDQLLGSGEM
-6135 PLNNLNSFL
+6135 PLTSLNSFL

-6155 LDLALTDEDQDVK
+6155 LDLVLTDED
-6168 VNYSE
+6168 
-6173 SPQTNEFDY
+6173 
-6182 LISDNAQET
+6182 
-6191 MDNIAEYI
+6191 
-6199 GLKQQDGSII
+6199 
-6209 CGPLSAYLM
+6209 
-6218 QENGFLSEDLPAIK
+6218 
-6232 WLQMNDY
+6232 
-6239 SKEWGVSTLWM
+6239 
-6250 LEKYLPVEKYE
+6250 
-6261 WFETT
+6261 
-6266 ESVSDFDFSN
+6266 
-6276 QPLEVGDLLY
+6276 
-6286 LKGYSVA
+6286 
-6293 HWVTVTRVDDQ
+6293 
-6304 GRVFAI
+6304 
-6310 TNVQAG
+6310 
-6316 YLDESNKTDQTWL
+6316 
-6329 IQEVML
+6329 
-6335 YDPQNPDAGQF
+6335 
-6346 DKWTDKY
+6346 
-6353 DYDGLHHIGEGGFRL
+6353 
-6368 WRLRDG
+6368 
-6374 GQEIGQVEFSS
+6374 
-6385 NN
+6385 